1 MGVSRMECIN
11 FDGYE
16 QNGKRINPF
25 QYIAEMR
32 NEDCSRAVALLV
44 PKMQMH
50 DAAIHALI
58 DEVPVLTSVQRDF
71 LHRILSLRLHESLVP
86 VYEQITKG
94 EDGHVH

>member
-1 MGVSRMECIN
+1 MECID

-50 DAAIHALI
+50 DPAI
-58 DEVPVLTSVQRDF
+58 QRSM
-71 LHRILSLRLHESLVP
+71 H
-86 VYEQITKG
+86 
-94 EDGHVH
+94 